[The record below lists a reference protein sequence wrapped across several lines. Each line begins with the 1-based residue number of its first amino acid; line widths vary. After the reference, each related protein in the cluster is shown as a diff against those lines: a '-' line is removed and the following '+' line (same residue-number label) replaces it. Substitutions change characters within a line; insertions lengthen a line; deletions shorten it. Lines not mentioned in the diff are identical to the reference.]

1 MNIYLRRIAKRDTYT
16 IGALE
21 IAGRKV
27 CDTLEDKDRGLTDR
41 QPEDVIK
48 RIKVHGETAI
58 PTGTYRVDMDTVSPR
73 FSRYTYYQQVCDG
86 KLPRLVG
93 VKGFAGVLIHA
104 GNTAA
109 DTHGCILVGE
119 NKQIGTV
126 LNSRATFEKLYKMM
140 YEAQKKGEEIT
151 VTIV

>member
-1 MNIYLRRIAKRDTYT
+1 MNIYIRRNAKRETYT

-21 IAGRKV
+21 IAGQKV

-73 FSRYTYYQQVCDG
+73 FSRYTYYQQVCGG

-93 VKGFAGVLIHA
+93 VKGFQGVLIHA

-119 NKQIGTV
+119 NKEKGKV

-140 YEAQKKGEEIT
+140 AQARAKGEE
-151 VTIV
+151 VTITIC

>member
-1 MNIYLRRIAKRDTYT
+1 MNIYIRRNAKRETYT

-21 IAGRKV
+21 IAGQKV
-27 CDTLEDKDRGLTDR
+27 CDTLEDTDRNLTDR
-41 QPEDVIK
+41 QPEHVIAK
-48 RIKVHGETAI
+48 LKVAGQTAI

-73 FSRYTYYQQVCDG
+73 FGSVAFYKQVCGG

-93 VKGFAGVLIHA
+93 VKGFQGVLIHA
-104 GNTAA
+104 GNTAQ

-119 NKQIGTV
+119 NKQVGTV

-140 YEAQKKGEEIT
+140 HEAQKKGEEIT

>member
-16 IGALE
+16 IGQLE
-21 IAGRKV
+21 IAGKRI

-73 FSRYTYYQQVCDG
+73 FSRQTYYQKLC

-93 VKGFAGVLIHA
+93 VKGFVGVLVHA

-126 LNSRATFEKLYKMM
+126 LNSRDTFEHLYKLM
-140 YEAQKKGEEIT
+140 AQARAKGEEIT
-151 VTIV
+151 ITIC

>member
-16 IGALE
+16 IGQLE
-21 IAGRKV
+21 IAGQKV

-58 PTGTYRVDMDTVSPR
+58 PTGTYRVDMDSVSPR
-73 FSRYTYYQQVCDG
+73 FSRYTYYQQVCGG

-104 GNTAA
+104 GNTAQ

-126 LNSRATFEKLYKMM
+126 LNSRDTFEHLYKLM
-140 YEAQKKGEEIT
+140 AQARAKGEEIT
-151 VTIV
+151 ITIC

>member
-16 IGALE
+16 IGQLE
-21 IAGRKV
+21 IAGKRI

-58 PTGTYRVDMDTVSPR
+58 PTGTYRVDMDSVSPR
-73 FSRYTYYQQVCDG
+73 FGSVAFYKQVCGG

-93 VKGFAGVLIHA
+93 VKGFQGVLIHA
-104 GNTAA
+104 GNTAQ
-109 DTHGCILVGE
+109 DTHGCILVGQ
-119 NKQIGTV
+119 NKQVGTV
-126 LNSRATFEKLYKMM
+126 LNSRDTFEHLYKLM
-140 YEAQKKGEEIT
+140 AQARAKGEEIT
-151 VTIV
+151 ITIC

>member
-1 MNIYLRRIAKRDTYT
+1 MNIYIRRNAKRETYT

-21 IAGRKV
+21 IAGKRI

-58 PTGTYRVDMDTVSPR
+58 PTGTYRVDMDSVSPR
-73 FSRYTYYQQVCDG
+73 FGSVAFYKQVCGG

-93 VKGFAGVLIHA
+93 VKGFVGVLVHA

-119 NKQIGTV
+119 NKQVGTV

-140 YEAQKKGEEIT
+140 REAQKRGEEIM

>member
-1 MNIYLRRIAKRDTYT
+1 MNIYIRRNAKRETYT

-21 IAGRKV
+21 IAGQKV

-41 QPEDVIK
+41 QPEHVIAK
-48 RIKVHGETAI
+48 LKVAGQTAI

-73 FSRYTYYQQVCDG
+73 FGSVAFYKQVCGG

-93 VKGFAGVLIHA
+93 VKGFVGVLIHA
-104 GNTAA
+104 GNTSA

-119 NKQIGTV
+119 NKEVGKV
-126 LNSRATFEKLYKMM
+126 LNSRDTFEHLYKLM
-140 YEAQKKGEEIT
+140 AQARAKGEEIT
-151 VTIV
+151 ITIC